1 LPLVG
6 ELEEEENRSR
16 EEFKILP
23 TSESEGFSEV
33 VMSSVVFFQLLFSS
47 MKLGRV

>member
-23 TSESEGFSEV
+23 TSESGFSEV
-33 VMSSVVFFQLLFSS
+33 VM
-47 MKLGRV
+47 K